1 MAFNANYNKSS
12 KKNPTIKLNE
22 GKDAVFGIYLAEVVS
37 TKDVSRTGRV
47 RVFIPAIS
55 KDKNSTAGYFDAI
68 WTSPFAG
75 STDPRQV
82 GKDINLPE
90 ESISSYGF
98 WATVPDNGNLVLVA
112 FGDGNTKYPLVM
124 SCLFSDKFNYAIPGQ
139 AGNKTYQ
146 APSLELPTVEKNKR
160 TKDINHNDT
169 FRPIQHTLAESI
181 VRQGLAYDP
190 IRGAGKATARRES
203 PSEVFGI
210 LTPGP
215 RSPDNF
221 NYRLG
226 GHQLVMDDNLDS
238 RQIRIRTAQGNQLLL
253 DDTSGMIYMINRDG
267 TVWWEMTQTG
277 DFHIFADGNL
287 NIRSKKN
294 VNIRAD
300 QDVNIEAGADI
311 NLKAAGDTNQD
322 GYQGEGFDPQGSGLG
337 NMRIEAKGE
346 IHQIAELNT
355 YQTSV
360 QGEHHINAAGS
371 LYQSTG
377 DSYDLTAQNGIKADA
392 GSGGVSFKAAKDII
406 LETGKNIVEKGSQ
419 VLMNSGGGSAEK
431 PTVASDA
438 IPKTVVTHVDQG
450 TEAPTYDRESDAPVT
465 TSGLRSGQVADVASI
480 TTVMVTAE
488 PFEGHGLPNPTND
501 DQSKMVP
508 DESIKQ
514 KFKAEG
520 QNGMGNNVDVNEPA
534 GFAQGKITNGK
545 PEYSSPANVVNNFTF
560 ANTKKLND
568 VAVASAMS
576 MTNST
581 PSLKTPRFTASGA
594 AKLGVNGT
602 LTKVQQAAGALAFD
616 VKGIPIDMQ
625 KADVLQTR
633 NLVNQAQQQF
643 FPGGLKD
650 ILSVQPGTV
659 EELNL
664 NNFQNTLLKQGITP
678 IEDGNSFIFQ
688 DKKGHNL
695 IMYAE
700 TGLGPTGEAML
711 TQSTLAQQYP
721 TVAAHVQQ
729 PISDNQASALLIL
742 ADHVG
747 PEAFAKSPA
756 VKELNNG
763 NYKDVPRACMAHT
776 QQMEGG
782 KPVTRPDHEQK
793 MQYVG
798 ELFRTPDAIKPKATK
813 DKVTYKSAAAD
824 LIRQRN
830 NLAI

>member
-82 GKDINLPE
+82 GKDINVPE
-90 ESISSYGF
+90 ESMSSYGF

-124 SCLFSDKFNYAIPGQ
+124 SCLFSDKFNFAIPGQ

-146 APSLELPTVEKNKR
+146 APNIDLPTVEKNKR
-160 TKDINHNDT
+160 TEDINHNDT
-169 FRPIQHTLAESI
+169 FRPIQHTLSESI
-181 VRQGLAYDP
+181 VKQGLAFDP

-215 RSPDNF
+215 RSPENY

-300 QDVNIEAGADI
+300 QDVNIEAGHDVNI
-311 NLKAAGDTNQD
+311 KAAGDNT
-322 GYQGEGFDPQGSGLG
+322 GGVYEGEGTAEGLG
-337 NMRIEAKGE
+337 NMRLEAKGE
-346 IHQIAELNT
+346 MHQIAETNT
-355 YQTSV
+355 FQTSI

-406 LETGKNIVEKGSQ
+406 LETAKNIVEKGTQ
-419 VLMNSGGGSAEK
+419 VLMNSGGGSAET
-431 PTVASDA
+431 PDIAANA
-438 IPKTVVTHVDQG
+438 IPKDVITHVDQAP
-450 TEAPTYDRESDAPVT
+450 EAPTYDREQEAPVT
-465 TSGLRSGQVADVASI
+465 SSGLRTGQISDVASI

-488 PFEGHGLPNPTND
+488 PFEGHGLPNPAND
-501 DQSKMVP
+501 DQSRMVP
-508 DESIKQ
+508 DENIKQ
-514 KFKAEG
+514 KFKTEG

-534 GFAQGKITNGK
+534 GFAQGNIINGL

-560 ANTKKLND
+560 ANNKKVMD
-568 VAVASAMS
+568 VVIASAMS

-581 PSLKTPRFTASGA
+581 PSLRSPMINAQGSLSIGTNG
-594 AKLGVNGT
+594 KLD
-602 LTKVQQAAGALAFD
+602 KIRAAAGAMAFD
-616 VKGIPIDMQ
+616 IKGVPIDMQ

-633 NLVNQAQQQF
+633 NIINQATQQF
-643 FPGGLKD
+643 LPGGLGTLASAD
-650 ILSVQPGTV
+650 PTQLS
-659 EELNL
+659 
-664 NNFQNTLLKQGITP
+664 NFSDALSQEGISMIP
-678 IEDGNSFIFQ
+678 DGNSLIFN
-688 DKKGHNL
+688 DRKGHNL
-695 IMYAE
+695 IMFAE
-700 TGLGPTGEAML
+700 TGLGPTGDAML
-711 TQSTLAQQYP
+711 TQSTLAQQFP

-729 PISDNQASALLIL
+729 PISNNQASALLML

-756 VKELNNG
+756 VKELNKG
-763 NYKDVPRACMAHT
+763 NYKDVPRNLMAHT
-776 QQMEGG
+776 QQIEGG
-782 KPVTRPDHEQK
+782 KPVTRADHEQK

-798 ELFRTPDAIKPKATK
+798 ELFRTPDGVKVEPTK
-813 DKVTYKSAAAD
+813 DRVTYKAAAAS
-824 LIRQRN
+824 LIRQRR
-830 NLAI
+830 NLAV

>member
-12 KKNPTIKLNE
+12 RKNPTIKLNE

-82 GKDINLPE
+82 GKDIIAPE

-124 SCLFSDKFNYAIPGQ
+124 SCLFSDKFNFAIPGQ
-139 AGNKTYQ
+139 AGSKTYQ
-146 APSLELPTVEKNKR
+146 APDLDLPTVEKNKR
-160 TKDINHNDT
+160 TEDINHNDT
-169 FRPIQHTLAESI
+169 FRPIQHSLAEGI
-181 VRQGLAYDP
+181 VKQGLAYDP

-226 GHQLVMDDNLDS
+226 GHQLIMDDHLDS

-267 TVWWEMTQTG
+267 TVWWEMSQAG
-277 DFHIFADGNL
+277 DFHIYAEGDINL
-287 NIRSKKN
+287 RSKKN
-294 VNIRAD
+294 FNIRAD
-300 QDVNIEAGADI
+300 QDVNIEAGADVNI
-311 NLKAAGDTNQD
+311 KAAGDTSAD
-322 GYQGEGFDPQGSGLG
+322 GYQGEGEVAGLG
-337 NMRIEAKGE
+337 NMRLHAKGDM
-346 IHQIAELNT
+346 HQIAELNT
-355 YQTSV
+355 FQTSI
-360 QGEHHINAAGS
+360 QGEHHINAAGT

-377 DSYDLTAQNGIKADA
+377 DTYDLTTQSGIKAEG

-406 LETGKNIVEKGSQ
+406 LESSKNIVEKGTQ

-431 PTVASDA
+431 PTIASDA
-438 IPKTVVTHVDQG
+438 VPKDVVTHVDQPA
-450 TEAPTYDRESDAPVT
+450 TAPEYDRASEAPLT
-465 TSGLRSGQVADVASI
+465 TDGKRSGDVAQVSSI

-488 PFEGHGLPNPTND
+488 PFEGHGLPNPVND
-501 DQSKMVP
+501 DQSRMVP
-508 DESIKQ
+508 DENIKQ
-514 KFKAEG
+514 KLPLQG

-534 GFAQGKITNGK
+534 GFSQGTIQNGV
-545 PEYSSPANVVNNFTF
+545 PEFQSPANVVNNFTF

-568 VAVASAMS
+568 VAIASAMS

-581 PSLKTPRFTASGA
+581 PSLKMPKVGVDGVPR
-594 AKLGVNGT
+594 LGVNGKI
-602 LTKVQQAAGALAFD
+602 TKIQQAAGALAFD
-616 VKGIPIDMQ
+616 IKGIPMDMQ

-633 NLVNQAQQQF
+633 NAINQATQQF
-643 FPGGLKD
+643 LPGGLGSLSSASPSQFGNFSDALGKEGISMIPDQNGLIFKD
-650 ILSVQPGTV
+650 Q
-659 EELNL
+659 
-664 NNFQNTLLKQGITP
+664 
-678 IEDGNSFIFQ
+678 
-688 DKKGHNL
+688 KGHN
-695 IMYAE
+695 IIQFAE
-700 TGLGPTGEAML
+700 VGLGPTGSAML
-711 TQSTLAQQYP
+711 TQSTLAKQFP
-721 TVAAHVQQ
+721 TVAAHVKQ

-747 PEAFAKSPA
+747 PDAFAKSPA

-763 NYKDVPRACMAHT
+763 NYADVPRNLMAHT
-776 QQMEGG
+776 QQLEGG
-782 KPVTRPDHEQK
+782 KPVKRADHEQK
-793 MQYVG
+793 MQYCG
-798 ELFRTPDAIKPKATK
+798 ELFRTPDAIKPKAS
-813 DKVTYKSAAAD
+813 DDRVTYKSAAAD
-824 LIRQRN
+824 LINQRST
-830 NLAI
+830 LI

>member
-82 GKDINLPE
+82 GKDINVPE
-90 ESISSYGF
+90 ESMSSYGF

-124 SCLFSDKFNYAIPGQ
+124 SCLFSDKFNFAIPGQ
-139 AGNKTYQ
+139 AGNKSYQ
-146 APSLELPTVEKNKR
+146 APNLDLPTVEKNKR
-160 TKDINHNDT
+160 TEDINHNDT
-169 FRPIQHTLAESI
+169 FRPIQHTLSESI
-181 VRQGLAYDP
+181 VKQGLAFDP

-215 RSPDNF
+215 RSPENF

-277 DFHIFADGNL
+277 DFHIFAEGNL

-294 VNIRAD
+294 LNIRAD
-300 QDVNIEAGADI
+300 LDVNIEAGQDVNI
-311 NLKAAGDTNQD
+311 KAAGDNQE
-322 GYQGEGFDPQGSGLG
+322 GIYQGEGTSDLFG
-337 NMRIEAKGE
+337 NMRFEAKGE
-346 IHQIAELNT
+346 MHQIAEKNT
-355 YQTSV
+355 FQTSV

-406 LETGKNIVEKGSQ
+406 LETAKNIVEKGTQ

-431 PTVASDA
+431 PDIAANA
-438 IPKTVVTHVDQG
+438 IPKDVITHVDQAP
-450 TEAPTYDRESDAPVT
+450 EAPGYDREKEAPVF
-465 TSGLRSGQVADVASI
+465 TSGLRKGQVASVASI

-488 PFEGHGLPNPTND
+488 PFEGHGLPDPSKD
-501 DQSKMVP
+501 DQSRMVP

-514 KFKAEG
+514 KFKTEG

-534 GFAQGKITNGK
+534 GYAQGDIIDGK
-545 PEYSSPANVVNNFTF
+545 PEYTSPANVVNNFTF
-560 ANTKKLND
+560 ANNKKVMD
-568 VAVASAMS
+568 VAVAAAKS

-581 PSLKTPRFTASGA
+581 PSLRSPLITAQGSMALGTRGKINKVNAAMGA
-594 AKLGVNGT
+594 M
-602 LTKVQQAAGALAFD
+602 AFD
-616 VKGIPIDMQ
+616 LKGIPMDMQ

-633 NLVNQAQQQF
+633 NMINQATQQF
-643 FPGGLKD
+643 LPGGLGSIASAD
-650 ILSVQPGTV
+650 PTQLGNFSDALSQ
-659 EELNL
+659 E
-664 NNFQNTLLKQGITP
+664 GISMIP
-678 IEDGNSFIFQ
+678 DGNSLIFNNR
-688 DKKGHNL
+688 KGHNL
-695 IMYAE
+695 IMFAE
-700 TGLGPTGEAML
+700 TGLGPTGDAML
-711 TQSTLAQQYP
+711 TQSALAQQFP

-729 PISDNQASALLIL
+729 PVSNNQASALLML
-742 ADHVG
+742 ADHIG

-756 VKELNNG
+756 VKELNKG
-763 NYKDVPRACMAHT
+763 NYKDVPRNLMAHT
-776 QQMEGG
+776 QQIEGG

-798 ELFRTPDAIKPKATK
+798 ELFRTPDGVQVDSTK
-813 DKVTYKSAAAD
+813 EKVTYKAAAAK
-824 LIRQRN
+824 LIRQRR